1 MLWWPKRFRGFTWF
15 TWWMQTH
22 HHVAANPQTKPVDLG
37 YVSTGRLLP
46 SSSPSSFVV
55 ITQPKSWYSFS
66 FSQGGSK
73 AESAVY
79 ILLLS
84 FVSGVVYSHS
94 VMAIPCYQ
102 KYWIFFVK
110 SFNTHMI
117 LLVAASTF
125 GLCWRLESQSV
136 LWHCWL
142 GGRKGIR
149 SVKNWVVRCWR
160 GYLSGARCRLAYGPA
175 DATATHCLLLQ

>member
-1 MLWWPKRFRGFTWF
+1 MWPPTLRPSQSTWA
-15 TWWMQTH
+15 MCPLVGCCHPH
-22 HHVAANPQTKPVDLG
+22 HH
-37 YVSTGRLLP
+37 RH
-46 SSSPSSFVV
+46 
-55 ITQPKSWYSFS
+55 
-66 FSQGGSK
+66 
-73 AESAVY
+73 
-79 ILLLS
+79 LLLLLNPKADTRFHFPKEGLRLS
-84 FVSGVVYSHS
+84 QQCTYWYFLLYQVKCTSHS